1 MKIFAVEYTKQGKV
15 EKVTLGAEK
24 MPVRMSGAEGG
35 KKSQAVSLVKIGK
48 TQTVHE
54 LTDFDKL
61 KLKIIGTFASAK
73 VKTPALVATFRQ
85 LSVMTNAGISIH
97 DSIKEVS
104 KAVQDKRL
112 QTIFQTVNE
121 DLNQGASLTASM
133 EAFREELGDVA
144 IAMIRLGENTGN
156 MAEALSK
163 LAAIMQE
170 VWDNQ
175 QKFKK
180 AIRYPITVI
189 CAIIIAFTVLMLA
202 VVPKF
207 REIFEQLGAEL
218 PMPTKILL
226 GIEYA
231 MSNYGFYI
239 LGVLAAIVFILF
251 KLYKKNVDVQNAVD
265 RYMLRVYLI
274 GKIIFFSTM
283 SRFNLVFTELVRAG
297 IPIADALDTAVIT
310 VGNHELKKKLAGVK
324 ILVGRGVSITD
335 AFRETQLYEGMLIQ
349 MISAG
354 EQSGSLDAMLEKVT
368 DYYKMKFN
376 DIIDNISSYIE
387 PILLFFIAGMVILL
401 ALGIFMPMWDMGRA
415 VKGG

>member
-133 EAFREELGDVA
+133 EAFREELGDVT

-226 GIEYA
+226 GIEFA

-239 LGVLAAIVFILF
+239 LGALAVIVFILF

-265 RYMLRVYLI
+265 RYLLRVYLI

-283 SRFNLVFTELVRAG
+283 SRFNLVFTELVSAG

>member
-1 MKIFAVEYTKQGKV
+1 MKIFAVEYTRQGKA

-24 MPVRMSGAEGG
+24 TPVRMSGAEGG
-35 KKSQAVSLVKIGK
+35 KKSKAVSLVKIGK
-48 TQTVHE
+48 TQTAHE